1 MSMLDAMDELQN
13 DRLNSIDDR
22 LRNVE
27 AAVVELATMAKW
39 MRYAVI
45 IMAGGFGYDLTGMI

>member
-1 MSMLDAMDELQN
+1 MSILDAMDELQN

-45 IMAGGFGYDLTGMI
+45 LMAGSLGFDMTGMI